1 MFNSSSFLS
10 DIRST
15 LKSLS
20 DSKTRESFHRFFKE
34 PVTAYGVKSALVEK
48 LAKEKWKEIKELDKK
63 TIFWLCEELFKSD
76 YCEEAFIACN
86 RSYALRKQYE
96 REDFQTFYNW
106 IEKYINNRAKCDT
119 FCNHTMGAFIEMY
132 PQYIKEIKK
141 WTKSSNRWVK
151 RASAVSFI
159 VPARRGMFLAEI
171 FQIADDLLLDSDDMI
186 QKWYGWILKVASQAH
201 QQEIFEYVM
210 KHKAVMPR
218 TALRYAIEKMDKD
231 LKVEAMKR

>member
-1 MFNSSSFLS
+1 MLS
-10 DIRST
+10 LASLRT
-15 LKSLS
+15 QLKSLS
-20 DSKTRESFHRFFKE
+20 DPKTRDSFQRWFKE
-34 PVTAYGVKSALVEK
+34 PVTAYGIKSALVEK

-76 YCEEAFIACN
+76 YCEEAFVACN
-86 RSYALRKQYE
+86 RSYALRNQYE
-96 REDFQTFYNW
+96 REDFQTFELW
-106 IEKYINNRAKCDT
+106 IDKYINNRAKCDT
-119 FCNHTMGAFIEMY
+119 FCNHTMGAFIQMY

-159 VPARRGMFLAEI
+159 VPARRWMFLAEL
-171 FQIADDLLLDSDDMI
+171 FQIADDFLLDSDDMV
-186 QKWYGWILKVASQAH
+186 QKWYGWMLKVASQAH
-201 QQEIFEYVM
+201 QQEVFDYVM

>member
-1 MFNSSSFLS
+1 MFNISSFLS

-20 DSKTRESFHRFFKE
+20 DPKTRDSFHRFFKE

-76 YCEEAFIACN
+76 YCEEAFVACN
-86 RSYALRKQYE
+86 RTYALRKQYQP
-96 REDFQTFYNW
+96 EDFQTFYNW

-159 VPARRGMFLAEI
+159 VPARRGMFLAEL
-171 FQIADDLLLDSDDMI
+171 FQIADDLLLDLDDMV
-186 QKWYGWILKVASQAH
+186 QKGYGWMLKVASQAH
-201 QQEIFEYVM
+201 QQEVFEYVM
-210 KHKAVMPR
+210 KHKVVMPR
-218 TALRYAIEKMDKD
+218 TALRYAIEKMDKE
-231 LKVEAMKR
+231 LKVEAMKK